1 MTAIDMADAVTAAAA
16 APEIASEPVGTCLVC
31 GRDKFATI
39 ARGHDYELQTC
50 ANLWEF
56 RQCAACGHVQLDPRP
71 VPSSLPV
78 IYPPTYYSY
87 DMEKSVGRIAMAG
100 KAWLDRRKF
109 ARILGFLGRKPAAYL
124 DIGCGDMKYLDLM
137 RDAGVETDHLY
148 GLELDERIAAK
159 AGERGYRVFAER
171 AETATAIPGQAIDL
185 ATMFHV
191 IEHVA
196 DPGAVIRKIAGWL
209 ALGGVLALETP
220 NFDSLDA
227 RLFRSGYWG
236 GYHIPRHWHLFT
248 PRSLTTLLE
257 NNGFTV
263 EAVTY
268 QTGHSFWLY
277 SLHHAIRYN
286 RFLPMPR
293 LARLF
298 DPLKS
303 LPLLVLATAF
313 DTVRARLGCRTS
325 AMLFVARKRA
335 AG

>member
-1 MTAIDMADAVTAAAA
+1 MTALDMAGAVPATAEP
-16 APEIASEPVGTCLVC
+16 PEIACEPVGICLVC
-31 GRDKFATI
+31 GHDAFATI
-39 ARGHDYELQTC
+39 ASGRDYEMETC
-50 ANLWEF
+50 ANLWQF
-56 RQCAACGHVQLDPRP
+56 RQCTACDHVQLDPRP
-71 VPSSLPV
+71 APSTLPV

-87 DMEKSVGRIAMAG
+87 DMEKSVGRIALAG

-109 ARILGFLGRKPAAYL
+109 ARILGFLGRKPDAYL

-137 RDAGVETDHLY
+137 HTAGVPAERLY
-148 GLELDERIAAK
+148 GLELDERVVAK
-159 AGERGYRVFAER
+159 AKERGYRVSAER
-171 AETATAIPGQAIDL
+171 AETATAIPDHAIDL

-196 DPGAVIRKIAGWL
+196 DPGSVIRKIAGWL
-209 ALGGVLALETP
+209 APGGVLALETP

-236 GYHIPRHWHLFT
+236 GYHIPRHWHLFS

-257 NNGFTV
+257 NNGFAV

-286 RFLPMPR
+286 RVLPMPR

-298 DPLKS
+298 DPLRS

-313 DTVRARLGCRTS
+313 DTVRARLGCKTS

-335 AG
+335 AD